1 MNNKFTGLLI
11 IVLQLVCISCTS
23 ISPEQD
29 NQLDSNLSPDVRYG
43 ELFQQV
49 QMSGIYSDS
58 KTFADASS
66 KYSTTHI
73 MSQYREQKSM
83 PGFQL
88 QQFVNEHFYLP
99 PNIASDFISDK
110 THTARQHIQSLW
122 PVLTREPDKMT
133 QGSLIPLPYNYVV
146 PGGRF
151 REIYYWDSYFTM
163 LGLQESGHWN
173 LIEDMVDNF
182 SYLIDTLGFIPN
194 GNRTYYKTR
203 SQPPFYALMVKLLE
217 QKQGAGTLTRYR
229 RYLLKE
235 YEFWMNGA
243 DKLTVES
250 PSYRRVVRLPN
261 GALLNRYWD
270 DANTPRPESYKEDV
284 ELVNRTGNSGDTFRH
299 IRAAAESG
307 WDFSSRWFKDG
318 KRLET
323 IHTTDLIPIDLNA
336 LLYYLEQVLAEAF
349 TETGDMAQAQKFRQR
364 AQQRQQALIR
374 YCWDNDSGFFHD
386 YDFVNKTQTDTIS
399 LAALYPLFFHM
410 VDAHQAGLV
419 AQKIQQEFL
428 KPGGVTSTLRDTG
441 QQWDAP
447 NGWAPLQWVTIQGL
461 RNYQHDLLANT
472 IKSRWIE
479 LNKNV
484 YLRSGK
490 MVEKYN
496 VYQLGLEG
504 GGGEYPVQD
513 GFGWTNG
520 VLLKLLM
527 ETQRMP
533 DPNRARASANV
544 DVNAE

>member
-23 ISPEQD
+23 ISPERD

-43 ELFQQV
+43 ELFEQV

-58 KTFADASS
+58 KTFADASP

-88 QQFVNEHFYLP
+88 QQFVNEHFSLP

-110 THTARQHIQSLW
+110 NHTAPQHIQSLW
-122 PVLTREPDKMT
+122 PVLSREPDKMT

-163 LGLQESGHWN
+163 LGLQESGRWD

-182 SYLIDTLGFIPN
+182 SYLIDTLEFIPN

-243 DKLTVES
+243 DKLTAES
-250 PSYRRVVRLPN
+250 PSHRRVVRLPD

-284 ELVNRTGNSGDTFRH
+284 ELVNRTDNSGDTFRH

-307 WDFSSRWFKDG
+307 WDFSSRWFEDG
-318 KRLET
+318 TNLET
-323 IHTTDLIPIDLNA
+323 IHTTDIIPVDLNA

-349 TETGDMAQAQKFRQR
+349 AETGDMPHAQKYRR
-364 AQQRQQALIR
+364 LAQQRQQALLR
-374 YCWDNDSGFFHD
+374 CCWSEDSGFFHD
-386 YDFVNKTQTDTIS
+386 YDFVGETQTKVLS

-410 VDAHQAGLV
+410 VDTQQANRV
-419 AQKIQQEFL
+419 AQKVQQDFL

-447 NGWAPLQWVTIQGL
+447 NGWAPLQWITIQGL
-461 RNYQHDLLANT
+461 RNYQHDQLANT

-479 LNKNV
+479 LNQNV

-527 ETQRMP
+527 ENQRLP

-544 DVNAE
+544 NAE